1 MALLMAGSIIAT
13 HPKESFEAAKAF
25 GESAYNFTKAGF
37 QATAAL
43 TEAAIALGLKGIELV
58 DATEVFAKESDFTE
72 EVEMYGLAPKHVS
85 EHVSDIA
92 AAAWVYYLVAKKQLF
107 VI

>member
-85 EHVSDIA
+85 DIA
-92 AAAWVYYLVAKKQLF
+92 AAAWDILLGGEEAAICDIV
-107 VI
+107 